1 MEMKQASWIV
11 HTTVG
16 AATTAIILK
25 MQELNAPL
33 MVIKVS
39 ISFKSSTLTIIEF
52 YSILDQDQVYMTSGT
67 MTSIQKSNILYKKS
81 QEAEIS
87 SRVHATLHYAL
98 SVRLFIT

>member
-16 AATTAIILK
+16 AATTVTILK

-52 YSILDQDQVYMTSGT
+52 YSILDQCQVYMTSGT
-67 MTSIQKSNILYKKS
+67 MTSIQKSYILYQKS

-87 SRVHATLHYAL
+87 SHLH
-98 SVRLFIT
+98 